1 MKNYKKKFGLLT
13 GKSFKKAQNG
23 FTLIELMITVAI
35 VGILAAVAIPAYQDY
50 TIRAQVSETFELM
63 GGIKTAVSEYYAN
76 TGEFPATL
84 SVLGM
89 QAPVG
94 KYVSTIDI
102 SGGTGLSS
110 TSYNGSDSGSF
121 IKTMGMGP
129 VISAS
134 PQFIITATM
143 GGQANSKIFA
153 ETVEI
158 VVSDDGSGV
167 LNWTCGP
174 GTIESK
180 YLPSS
185 CQASNS

>member
-1 MKNYKKKFGLLT
+1 MKNYKRKFSALGKKT
-13 GKSFKKAQNG
+13 QRG

-35 VGILAAVAIPAYQDY
+35 VGILAAVAMPAYQDY
-50 TIRAQVSETFELM
+50 TIRAQVSETFSLM
-63 GGIKTAVSEYYAN
+63 EGVKTAVSEYYAN
-76 TGEFPATL
+76 TGEFPASL
-84 SVLGM
+84 SVIGM
-89 QAPVG
+89 AMPQG

-102 SGGTGLSS
+102 SGGTGLAS
-110 TSYNGSDSGSF
+110 TSFNGSNGGGF

-129 VISAS
+129 VTSAS

-158 VVSDDGSGV
+158 VVSDDGNGD

-185 CQASNS
+185 CQTSVSQ